1 MHFPVFAMCLLLPT
15 LHHAP
20 SPMISPFGHVTDLN
34 SSGLQGT
41 SQVIEV
47 KLLHGQANVSY
58 RDILLYCLADTV
70 DG

>member
-1 MHFPVFAMCLLLPT
+1 
-15 LHHAP
+15 
-20 SPMISPFGHVTDLN
+20 MISPFGHVTDLN

-47 KLLHGQANVSY
+47 KLLHGQADVSY
-58 RDILLYCLADTV
+58 REILLYCLADTV